1 MSQVFHRSTNTIA
14 RLSIFGLVF
23 LLGALLWL
31 IAAIS
36 RSSYITETDVARAQP
51 VPFSHEHHVGG
62 LGIDCRYCH
71 TSVEISWFAGLPPTA
86 TCMNCHSQIW
96 SGSDVLKPVRESYQS
111 GAPIRWTRVHNL
123 PDFVYFDH
131 SIHVNKGVGCATCH
145 GPVDR
150 MALMWQDQT
159 LQMEWCLDC
168 HRAPERFLRPREQV
182 FNMNWRPETDQ
193 RSLGLKLIKQYNIQS
208 AGVLT
213 SCSTCHR

>member
-36 RSSYITETDVARAQP
+36 RSSYITDTDVARAQP

-86 TCMNCHSQIW
+86 TCINCHSQIW

>member
-36 RSSYITETDVARAQP
+36 RSSYITDTDVARAQP